1 MGVAEERRER
11 LARMRLYLITGDRG
25 DEVETARIVEAA
37 LEGGATVI
45 QLRKKSMP
53 MLEQYRLALALRI
66 LTREHEALLII
77 NDHVDLAIAA
87 DADGVHLGQDDLP
100 PDAVRALP
108 GFEGRLIGRST
119 PNLAQAQLPVPDGV
133 SLLELLE
140 QLDVQ
145 PSRVVVEHNREIRRR
160 DDFDKTQVHA
170 GDELELVYFVGGG
183 AGDDALVVG
192 GRSLRSR
199 LIHGTGKFASNEVL
213 ARCLTAAQP
222 DMITVAIRRLNL
234 EGGRSE
240 LEGVDLRRYT
250 LLPNTAGATTAEG
263 AVRLAR
269 LARAAG
275 FSDFIKVEVIGDQD
289 TLLPDPQGTL
299 EATRQLVKEGFI
311 VMAYTSDDVV
321 QAIRLYE
328 AGAAAVMPG
337 AAPLGTTLGL
347 QNLLNLELIVS
358 KVQVPVIVDAG
369 LGVPSEA
376 ARCLEVCAASVLV
389 NTATARAQNPPEMAR
404 AFADAVVAG
413 RRAFRAGRAH
423 IGLKAVASS
432 PVEGLPV

>member
-1 MGVAEERRER
+1 VSE
-11 LARMRLYLITGDRG
+11 
-25 DEVETARIVEAA
+25 
-37 LEGGATVI
+37 ATV
-45 QLRKKSMP
+45 
-53 MLEQYRLALALRI
+53 RLNGKARVV
-66 LTREHEALLII
+66 TE
-77 NDHVDLAIAA
+77 
-87 DADGVHLGQDDLP
+87 
-100 PDAVRALP
+100 
-108 GFEGRLIGRST
+108 
-119 PNLAQAQLPVPDGV
+119 GV
-133 SLLELLE
+133 SLQELLE
-140 QLDVQ
+140 QLEV
-145 PSRVVVEHNREIRRR
+145 PASRVVVEHNREIRRR
-160 DDFDKTQVHA
+160 EDFPSTTVHD

-183 AGDDALVVG
+183 ADDAFVVG
-192 GRSLRSR
+192 GRRLRSR
-199 LIHGTGKFASNEVL
+199 LIHGTGKYDSNEIL
-213 ARCLTAAQP
+213 ARCLEAAEP

-234 EGGRSE
+234 EGRRSE
-240 LEGVDLRRYT
+240 LEGIDLRRYK

-275 FSDFIKVEVIGDQD
+275 FSDFVKVEVVGDED

-337 AAPLGTTLGL
+337 AAPIGTTLGL

-376 ARCLEVCAASVLV
+376 ARCLEAGAAGVLV
-389 NTATARAQNPPEMAR
+389 NTAIARAKNPPEMAR
-404 AFADAVVAG
+404 AFAEAVVAG
-413 RRAFRAGRAH
+413 RRAFKAGRAN
-423 IGLKAVASS
+423 IGLKAIASS
-432 PVEGLPV
+432 PAEGLPV

>member
-1 MGVAEERRER
+1 MSDVTVTLNGKPRKVA
-11 LARMRLYLITGDRG
+11 
-25 DEVETARIVEAA
+25 
-37 LEGGATVI
+37 
-45 QLRKKSMP
+45 
-53 MLEQYRLALALRI
+53 
-66 LTREHEALLII
+66 
-77 NDHVDLAIAA
+77 
-87 DADGVHLGQDDLP
+87 
-100 PDAVRALP
+100 
-108 GFEGRLIGRST
+108 
-119 PNLAQAQLPVPDGV
+119 DGV

-140 QLDVQ
+140 QLDVA
-145 PSRVVVEHNREIRRR
+145 PSRVVIEHNREIRRK
-160 DDFDKTQVHA
+160 DDFAKTVVHA

-183 AGDDALVVG
+183 ANADDPFVVG
-192 GRSLRSR
+192 GRTLRSR
-199 LIHGTGKFASNEVL
+199 LIHGTGKFASNEIL
-213 ARCLTAAQP
+213 ARCLEAAQP

-240 LEGVDLRRYT
+240 LEGIDLRRYT

-263 AVRLAR
+263 AIRLAR

-275 FSDFIKVEVIGDQD
+275 FSDFIKVEVIGDED

-337 AAPLGTTLGL
+337 AAPIGTTLGL

-358 KVQVPVIVDAG
+358 KVKVPVIVDAG

-376 ARCLEVCAASVLV
+376 ARCLEVGAAAVLV
-389 NTATARAQNPPEMAR
+389 NTAIARAQNPPEMAR
-404 AFADAVVAG
+404 AFAEAVVAG
-413 RRAFRAGRAH
+413 RRAFKAGRAH

>member
-1 MGVAEERRER
+1 MSDV
-11 LARMRLYLITGDRG
+11 
-25 DEVETARIVEAA
+25 
-37 LEGGATVI
+37 TVTLNGKPR
-45 QLRKKSMP
+45 Q
-53 MLEQYRLALALRI
+53 
-66 LTREHEALLII
+66 
-77 NDHVDLAIAA
+77 
-87 DADGVHLGQDDLP
+87 
-100 PDAVRALP
+100 
-108 GFEGRLIGRST
+108 F
-119 PNLAQAQLPVPDGV
+119 PDGL
-133 SLLELLE
+133 SLLDLLK

-160 DDFDKTQVHA
+160 DDFEKTQVHA

-183 AGDDALVVG
+183 SSADDSLVVG

-213 ARCLTAAQP
+213 ARCLEAAQP

-240 LEGVDLRRYT
+240 LEGIDLRHYT

-275 FSDFIKVEVIGDQD
+275 FSDFIKVEVIGDED

-299 EATRQLVKEGFI
+299 EATRELVKEGFI

-321 QAIRLYE
+321 QAIRLFE

-337 AAPLGTTLGL
+337 AAPIGTTLGL

-358 KVQVPVIVDAG
+358 KVKVPVIVDAG

-376 ARCLEVCAASVLV
+376 ARCLEVGAAAVLV
-389 NTATARAQNPPEMAR
+389 NTAIARAQNPPEMAR
-404 AFADAVVAG
+404 AFAEAVVAG
-413 RRAFRAGRAH
+413 RRAFKAGRAH

>member
-1 MGVAEERRER
+1 MSQVTVTLNGKPKTVA
-11 LARMRLYLITGDRG
+11 
-25 DEVETARIVEAA
+25 
-37 LEGGATVI
+37 
-45 QLRKKSMP
+45 
-53 MLEQYRLALALRI
+53 
-66 LTREHEALLII
+66 
-77 NDHVDLAIAA
+77 
-87 DADGVHLGQDDLP
+87 
-100 PDAVRALP
+100 
-108 GFEGRLIGRST
+108 
-119 PNLAQAQLPVPDGV
+119 DGV
-133 SLLELLE
+133 SLLELLK
-140 QLDVQ
+140 QLDVP

-160 DDFDKTQVHA
+160 DDFETTPVHA

-183 AGDDALVVG
+183 SPADDALVVG
-192 GRSLRSR
+192 GHPLRSR
-199 LIHGTGKFASNEVL
+199 LIHGTGKFASNDVL
-213 ARCLTAAQP
+213 ARCLEAAQP

-240 LEGVDLRRYT
+240 LEGIDLRRYT

-275 FSDFIKVEVIGDQD
+275 YSDFIKVEVVGDED
-289 TLLPDPQGTL
+289 TLLPDPQATL

-321 QAIRLYE
+321 QAIRLSE

-337 AAPLGTTLGL
+337 AAPIGTTLGL

-358 KVQVPVIVDAG
+358 KVKVPVIVDAG

-376 ARCLEVCAASVLV
+376 ARCLEVGAAAVLV
-389 NTATARAQNPPEMAR
+389 NTAIARAQNPPEMAR
-404 AFADAVVAG
+404 AFAEAVVAG
-413 RRAFRAGRAH
+413 RRAFKAGRAY

>member
-1 MGVAEERRER
+1 MS
-11 LARMRLYLITGDRG
+11 
-25 DEVETARIVEAA
+25 EVTVTLNGKPRQVP
-37 LEGGATVI
+37 EG
-45 QLRKKSMP
+45 L
-53 MLEQYRLALALRI
+53 
-66 LTREHEALLII
+66 
-77 NDHVDLAIAA
+77 
-87 DADGVHLGQDDLP
+87 
-100 PDAVRALP
+100 
-108 GFEGRLIGRST
+108 
-119 PNLAQAQLPVPDGV
+119 
-133 SLLELLE
+133 SLLDLLK

-160 DDFDKTQVHA
+160 DEFEKTQVHA

-183 AGDDALVVG
+183 SAVDDGFVVG
-192 GRSLRSR
+192 GRPVRTR

-213 ARCLTAAQP
+213 ARCLEAAQP

-240 LEGVDLRRYT
+240 LEGIDLRRYT

-275 FSDFIKVEVIGDQD
+275 FSDFIKVEVAGDED
-289 TLLPDPQGTL
+289 TLLPDPQATL

-337 AAPLGTTLGL
+337 AAPIGTTLGL
-347 QNLLNLELIVS
+347 QNLLNLELIVN
-358 KVQVPVIVDAG
+358 KVKVPVIVDAG

-376 ARCLEVCAASVLV
+376 ARCLELGAAAVLV
-389 NTATARAQNPPEMAR
+389 NTAIARAQNPPEMAR
-404 AFADAVVAG
+404 AFAEAVIAG
-413 RRAFRAGRAH
+413 RRAFKAGRAH

-432 PVEGLPV
+432 PVEGVPV

>member
-1 MGVAEERRER
+1 MS
-11 LARMRLYLITGDRG
+11 
-25 DEVETARIVEAA
+25 EVTVTLNGKPRQVP
-37 LEGGATVI
+37 EG
-45 QLRKKSMP
+45 L
-53 MLEQYRLALALRI
+53 
-66 LTREHEALLII
+66 
-77 NDHVDLAIAA
+77 
-87 DADGVHLGQDDLP
+87 
-100 PDAVRALP
+100 
-108 GFEGRLIGRST
+108 
-119 PNLAQAQLPVPDGV
+119 
-133 SLLELLE
+133 SLLELLK

-160 DDFDKTQVHA
+160 DEFEKTQVHA

-183 AGDDALVVG
+183 SAVDDAFVVG
-192 GRSLRSR
+192 GRPVRTR

-213 ARCLTAAQP
+213 ARCLEAAQP

-240 LEGVDLRRYT
+240 LEGIDLRRYT

-275 FSDFIKVEVIGDQD
+275 FSDFIKVEVAGDED
-289 TLLPDPQGTL
+289 TLLPDPQATL

-337 AAPLGTTLGL
+337 AAPIGTTLGL
-347 QNLLNLELIVS
+347 QNLLNLELIVN
-358 KVQVPVIVDAG
+358 KVKVPVIVDAG

-376 ARCLEVCAASVLV
+376 ARCLELGAAAVLV
-389 NTATARAQNPPEMAR
+389 NTAIARAQNPPEMAR
-404 AFADAVVAG
+404 AFAEAVIAG
-413 RRAFRAGRAH
+413 RRAFKAGRAH

-432 PVEGLPV
+432 PVEGVPV